1 MSPPISS
8 RLMYFKRVPRRRP
21 NMKASK
27 VSVNA
32 TMPILAITGS
42 IAPKVWYPMHG
53 KLMPTKRASRLVAMA
68 KNMIVARV

>member
-1 MSPPISS
+1 
-8 RLMYFKRVPRRRP
+8 
-21 NMKASK
+21 MKASK